1 MRELRL
7 NKKHFSLFND
17 YDQFQIFTDED
28 GSANYEDLDAEFD
41 KVFEKFD
48 VVIVNEDDYIYGEKN
63 GKRELIMPNAYE
75 AFSIALEVLNDE
87 N

>member
-7 NKKHFSLFND
+7 NKNQFSLFND
-17 YDQFQIFTDED
+17 YDQFQIFTDD
-28 GSANYEDLDAEFD
+28 GGFPDYDDLDLEFD
-41 KVFEKFD
+41 KLFEKFD

-63 GKRELIMPNAYE
+63 GNRELIMPNAYE

-87 N
+87 I